1 MSEHITS
8 PLTPSRASPVQA
20 APAMFLQ
27 RKCACGGAPG
37 VSGACEEC
45 QANLLQRKA
54 ATANSLGAVPSSV
67 SAALRAPGQPLH
79 ADTREYMES
88 RFGHDF
94 SHVRVH
100 ADASAAN
107 SARAVNALA
116 YTVGRDVVFAPGQYA
131 PNTAVGRQLLAHE
144 LTHVLQ
150 QSASSVSLQPRLEI
164 GAPNDQAEIEA
175 DRIAAR
181 VTSAAAPTEQ
191 LRVSQAPARLRRQP
205 AVQPRTETE
214 DCEPALQNDLKA
226 QHAPALGHLDRA
238 ITSLDPGWKKMI
250 PADKAAFTQYFDPS
264 GSGEIDDGFVRDVR
278 QKYRLIRGNMRSLRF
293 DCDPSTRTMCGS
305 SSKWCVGGRLMW
317 TCFGNL
323 HVCSA
328 AYKTATPDSK
338 IETIIHE
345 SVHNAL
351 LTTDR
356 AYSNEAGFNKLS
368 PRGSGFFG
376 RILNFLGRIP
386 VLGILFRLLPGNND
400 TINNPDSYAGYA
412 MKV

>member
-1 MSEHITS
+1 MNEHLINRTTA
-8 PLTPSRASPVQA
+8 PASPAQT
-20 APAMFLQ
+20 APAIFLQ
-27 RKCACGGAPG
+27 RKCACGGSPG

-45 QANLLQRKA
+45 QKNRLQRKA
-54 ATANSLGAVPSSV
+54 ATANSPGAVTLNV
-67 SAALRAPGQPLH
+67 SAALRASGQSLD
-79 ADTREYMES
+79 ARTREYMES

-94 SHVRVH
+94 GHVRVH
-100 ADASAAN
+100 TDDDAAD
-107 SARAVNALA
+107 SARSVDALA
-116 YTVGRDVVFAPGQYA
+116 YTVGHDVVFAPGEYV
-131 PNTAVGRQLLAHE
+131 PNAAGGRQLLAHE

-150 QSASSVSLQPRLEI
+150 QSAGSAAVQPRLEI

-181 VTSAAAPTEQ
+181 VTSAPTPMEQ

-214 DCEPALQNDLKA
+214 GCEPALQNDLKT

-356 AYSNEAGFNKLS
+356 AYSNEAGFNKLG